1 MKPDARHV
9 RYRIKAIT
17 ADRFFNSNIESDFG
31 SVFESYVMN
40 EYFHE
45 NVQNTVYP
53 FLGINK
59 VFP

>member
-1 MKPDARHV
+1 MLV
-9 RYRIKAIT
+9 IRYRINAIT

-45 NVQNTVYP
+45 NVQNTVYA